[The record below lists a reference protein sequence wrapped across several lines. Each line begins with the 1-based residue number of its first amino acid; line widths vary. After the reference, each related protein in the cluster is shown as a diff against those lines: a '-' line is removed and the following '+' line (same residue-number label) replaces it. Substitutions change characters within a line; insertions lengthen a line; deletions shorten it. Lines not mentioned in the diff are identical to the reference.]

1 MFTSDLRLKQRND
14 NHNHNPNYNLMG
26 FDTIE
31 INLLYFSAATNKIRT
46 MESKKPQQSQ
56 LVYIFVR
63 IWKKERNIR
72 IAN

>member
-1 MFTSDLRLKQRND
+1 MFTPDLRLKQSND
-14 NHNHNPNYNLMG
+14 NHNPNYNLMG

-63 IWKKERNIR
+63 IWKRKGI
-72 IAN
+72 